1 MVLLP
6 RLTLWCA
13 AAAAASGV
21 PMPAGGR
28 PELQFLLFLQD
39 IGASYNV
46 TAVKGLF
53 RRAKTAGYS
62 SFILYDHNLGAIEAA
77 SRLNPEYLPS
87 LRKVLSLAKSMGLEP
102 IPQVYSYGHA
112 DGIVFQDASMAEA
125 RPATAKFVVAGSGR
139 ALVSAP
145 PGAQPSALPNGHFTG
160 HEGGENPNKLT
171 GWSTQDAIGTRTFYD
186 SSVSHRP
193 GQASLRTMASS
204 AGTGA
209 TDKDARVGQ
218 FNITVTPHSTVRATC
233 FVQASGF
240 EAGKTDAGIQARI
253 QWNFD
258 GMNACD
264 RVAVKTVNHPKWTQ
278 VSTVCNVGNAT
289 DMQLYLGI
297 WGNDGPAEAAFWWS
311 DCKVELLPGSGG
323 INNLVRRDGAPL
335 LLKDE
340 DGKVYHEG
348 QDYDPIANAAP
359 IQAGFYPAFQ
369 PASQQPNV
377 TLPPTTRLK
386 PGQPVTID
394 YCEALSPCI
403 HGQARPRQPLVSV
416 RGSCMPSRC

>member
-6 RLTLWCA
+6 WLALLWCA
-13 AAAAASGV
+13 AAAAASAV
-21 PMPAGGR
+21 PAAPAGAGAG

-53 RRAKTAGYS
+53 RRAKSAGYS

-77 SRLNPEYLPS
+77 SRLNPEYLLS
-87 LRKVLSLAKSMGLEP
+87 LRQVLSLAKSMDLAP

-112 DGIVFQDASMAEA
+112 DGIVFQDASMAEG
-125 RPATAKFVVAGSGR
+125 RPATAKFVVAESGR
-139 ALVSAP
+139 ALVPAP

-160 HEGGENPNKLT
+160 HEGEKNPNKLT
-171 GWSTQDAIGTRTFYD
+171 GWSMQDAVGTRTFYD

-209 TDKDARVGQ
+209 TDTVARIGQ
-218 FNITVTPHSTVRATC
+218 YNITVAPHSTVRATC

-240 EAGKTDAGIQARI
+240 EAGKIDAGIQARI

-264 RVAVKTVNHPKWTQ
+264 RVAVKAANHPKWTQ

-289 DMQLYLGI
+289 DMSLYLGI
-297 WGNDGPAEAAFWWS
+297 WGDDGPAEAAFWWS

-323 INNLVRRDGAPL
+323 LNNLVRRDGAPL
-335 LLKDE
+335 LLKDV

-348 QDYDPIANAAP
+348 QDYDPIANVAP
-359 IQAGFYPAFQ
+359 IQTGYFPAFQ

-386 PGQPVTID
+386 PGQPVTVD
-394 YCEALSPCI
+394 YCASLAPCM
-403 HGQARPRQPLVSV
+403 PSQPLVCV
-416 RGSCMPSRC
+416 